1 MKKFFLL
8 LFTFVFIQQ
17 ISFGQQLLIQ
27 GNQDNPFMA
36 PVWSPDGT
44 KIAFT
49 QTGYTGIWIYNF
61 SNQSV
66 KQISDEKA
74 AGFAMKW
81 SSDSQSILSRVAK
94 YEGIRRFNAVKIFNV
109 ENNESINLTEYK
121 TRMPYLP
128 LWADDDSKV
137 ILPTDNG
144 IEIYNTNKIKKQN
157 SSQSNLVPF
166 TQKDKIIIN
175 DISTNEKK
183 IFVPIENKRI
193 INLSISPDGTKMTF
207 EVVGGNLYT
216 MNIDG
221 TNLIDLGKGH
231 RAKWSS
237 DSKKLIYMITE
248 DDGYAII
255 KSDIFIINAD
265 GTGKRNITNTQDII
279 EMNPCFSPD
288 MKQVVYDVIND
299 GSIYLLNIE

>member
-27 GNQDNPFMA
+27 GEENNPFMA

-44 KIAFT
+44 KLAFT
-49 QTGYTGIWIYNF
+49 QSGYTGIWIYNF
-61 SNQSV
+61 SVQSI

-81 SSDSQSILSRVAK
+81 SNDSQSILSRVAK
-94 YEGIRRFNAVKIFNV
+94 YEGIRRFNAIKIFNI

-121 TRMPYLP
+121 TKMPYLP
-128 LWADDDSKV
+128 FWADEDTKV
-137 ILPTDNG
+137 VLPTDNG

-157 SSQSNLVPF
+157 FSQSTLVAF

-175 DISTNEKK
+175 DFSTNEEKS
-183 IFVPIENKRI
+183 ITPIKNKRI
-193 INLSISPDGTKMTF
+193 INLSISPDRTKMAF
-207 EVVGGNLYT
+207 EIVGGNLYT

-221 TNLIDLGKGH
+221 TNLIDLGIGH

-248 DDGYAII
+248 DDGYEIT
-255 KSDIFIINAD
+255 KSDIYLINAD
-265 GTGKRNITNTQDII
+265 GTEKRNITNTQDII
-279 EMNPCFSPD
+279 EMNPYFSPD
-288 MKQVVYDVIND
+288 MKQVVYDVLND

>member
-8 LFTFVFIQQ
+8 LVTFVFIQQ

-27 GNQDNPFMA
+27 GDKVHPFMA

-44 KIAFT
+44 KLAIT
-49 QTGYTGIWIYNF
+49 QSGYTGIWIYDF
-61 SNQSV
+61 SVQSL

-81 SSDSQSILSRVAK
+81 SNDSQSILSRVAK
-94 YEGIRRFNAVKIFNV
+94 YEGIKRFNAVKIFNV

-128 LWADDDSKV
+128 LWVDGDSKV

-157 SSQSNLVPF
+157 SSQSTLVAF
-166 TQKDKIIIN
+166 IQKDKIIIN
-175 DISTNEKK
+175 DISTNEEK
-183 IFVPIENKRI
+183 IVVPIKNKRV
-193 INLSISPDGTKMTF
+193 INLSISPDGTKMAF
-207 EVVGGNLYT
+207 EIVGGNLYT

-221 TNLIDLGKGH
+221 TNLIDLGIGH
-231 RAKWSS
+231 RARWSS

-248 DDGYAII
+248 EDGFEIT
-255 KSDIFIINAD
+255 KSDIYLINAD

-288 MKQVVYDVIND
+288 MKQVVYDVLND